1 MILPAL
7 PKFRLSETL
16 DLYPWTLT
24 LVFLNFFIYFVLQD
38 TTNEKKDLPPASL
51 PQMQEVWRDQESFMK
66 QTARFYLEWQGRD
79 QTLVTESELLSL
91 SRSALAS
98 DQFQESLEIWRSERD
113 PLRFADWKTEYND
126 LKSEAEND
134 PARIFG
140 LSKKNRNSL
149 AWVTYQFVQYD
160 IVHLLSN
167 VLTLLLFAA
176 LAERLVGGILTGG
189 IYLLGGFVGGAAHL
203 WLGGFDNSLPLVGS
217 SAAVACLIGFV
228 AIGTL
233 RQRIPFI
240 TMINIYGFMMRGHPH
255 SARWMEPL
263 YLSPLWLLAYFLL
276 NDISTLIS
284 TPLEVSTSVAHWSHV
299 GGGLTGLLLGLA
311 FKIGIKKEFLNSLF
325 FNGSKPS
332 S

>member
-1 MILPAL
+1 
-7 PKFRLSETL
+7 
-16 DLYPWTLT
+16 
-24 LVFLNFFIYFVLQD
+24 
-38 TTNEKKDLPPASL
+38 
-51 PQMQEVWRDQESFMK
+51 MK
-66 QTARFYLEWQGRD
+66 QTARYYMEWQGID
-79 QTLVTESELLSL
+79 QSLMTEAELLGV

-98 DQFQESLEIWRSERD
+98 EYFQEALAVWQSKRD
-113 PLRFADWKTEYND
+113 PLSFDGWKTEYND
-126 LKSEAEND
+126 LKNEAEND

-140 LSKKNRNSL
+140 LSHKNRNSL

-160 IVHLLSN
+160 LVHLLSN

-176 LAERLVGGILTGG
+176 LAENLVGGILTGG
-189 IYLLGGFVGGAAHL
+189 IYLLGGLVGGAAHL

-217 SAAVACLIGFV
+217 SAAVASLIGFV

-255 SARWMEPL
+255 SSRWMEPL

-276 NDISTLIS
+276 NDISTLIA

-311 FKIGIKKEFLNSLF
+311 FKIGVKKEFFNSSF
-325 FNGSKPS
+325 FSGSKPS